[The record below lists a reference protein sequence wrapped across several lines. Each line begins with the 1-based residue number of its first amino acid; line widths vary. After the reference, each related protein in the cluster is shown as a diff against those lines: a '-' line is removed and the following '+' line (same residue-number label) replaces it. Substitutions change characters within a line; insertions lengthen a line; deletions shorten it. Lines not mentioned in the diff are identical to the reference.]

1 MLPEKGNPYLKCLD
15 WACGHCEA
23 FWKSCI
29 LFFMESSA
37 WVISTLIQPLEKGC
51 WDTLWLRHSLSLLP
65 VCGCWRSWGGGEL
78 SQSCTSGL
86 RESLGLNQ
94 GFPCPSLIQEPLT
107 PCGNWRFTDLPN
119 HWSWKRLLRI
129 YSPSPCSKQDLYSR
143 FLRSM
148 SSWVFVFLHR
158 WRLHNL
164 SEQPAPGCTLNL
176 VC

>member
-119 HWSWKRLLRI
+119 HWSWKRPLENIQSKSLFQAGSLQQVPQVHVQLGFCV
-129 YSPSPCSKQDLYSR
+129 SPQ
-143 FLRSM
+143 M
-148 SSWVFVFLHR
+148 
-158 WRLHNL
+158 
-164 SEQPAPGCTLNL
+164 EAA
-176 VC
+176 